1 MNVSVKEDTPPGT
14 CVGKVDTV
22 LETPTPITYSV
33 LEDDGESL
41 FLLSPLSGEFLL
53 SRSLDFEVQSL
64 YILTVMVQQ
73 GDSQV
78 SSVSVYFNV
87 LDVNDNPPVFSRG
100 TFSAFLLE
108 DTRVGTCFLSL
119 NVSDKDSGDNGD
131 VKLSVDGEDEDQ
143 VFFINPSSSLCLK
156 AELDREMQN
165 FYNVTVTASDRV
177 QPPAL
182 QLTSTARVY
191 VTVGDVNDNAPR
203 FVSANTV
210 KITED
215 AALHSV
221 IMTIRTEDDD
231 DGSNALVLYYL
242 NTTAEGT
249 FSIDSSSGEI
259 HLMEMLNRE
268 LHDSLILTVTAIDEG
283 SPRMTTSSSLTVL
296 IEDVNN
302 HDPEFSTDLYKVAVR
317 EDVRGGTSLLQVSA
331 LDRDIGMNG
340 EVRYMLDKARPFSVD
355 AVRGVV
361 MVMERLDRE
370 SDAEYTLTLTAV
382 DLGEPPRS
390 TTAVINITVMDIND
404 FVPSFNPEL
413 LTLHVMEN
421 EEDFSK
427 LTYQVSA
434 LDEDFGANSQLQYF
448 ILSGN
453 NGHFS
458 ITLNGTFQILH
469 SLDREVQAV
478 HVVTI
483 IAIDSGTQTLQ
494 IIVGD
499 INDNRPAFTGEAY
512 NTIVSEDSPAGTV
525 FAMVTASDIDEG
537 VNGELSYRLAGLD
550 MPFAIDETSGELF
563 TTDLLDRETV
573 AIYRLVVIGSDKH
586 LTWPLSSSVIVTVL
600 IGDVNDHW
608 PQFMNGP
615 YVAYVPTGMVA
626 GSVVCAVGAVD
637 EDIDLNAELHYS
649 LYGHGSDL
657 FSIDPRSGNV
667 YTTGV
672 LQWAEDLVLN
682 VHVEDAG
689 ETPKSDT
696 STISIRFQN
705 IAEFP
710 QISVEI
716 LNGSIPENVPVGTL
730 VAVVSAASTRAE
742 PVSFYLASG
751 NLDNKF
757 HVDQVSGALTVD
769 NPLDYE
775 DKKGFALLMEARD
788 SASPPF
794 SSFEEIH
801 ISISDINDNYP
812 QFTQAEYRCEVFENH
827 PPSWI
832 CDVLAVD
839 ADFDNMSLV
848 LYNIIDGNV
857 NNYFMLD
864 HENGLLSTTA
874 ALDREDI
881 STFNLTIEA
890 AELNNPSH
898 RDRATV
904 IVSVLDRNDNAPR
917 FSQIFSIEVPE
928 DSPVGH
934 SAIQISSF
942 DDDLGTNAVINYFI
956 IDQLSNVP
964 FTINFIT
971 GFITVKR
978 PLDRETR
985 DQYILK
991 AVDQGY
997 PPLSSLIEV
1006 TFEITGRNQFPPVF
1020 REPDVTF
1027 SVPEDLVVGSPIG
1040 RIHAEDRDYGTNGAI
1055 SYGFTHENQDSPLSV
1070 GEHSGILTLIKEL
1083 DFETDRIYHLQMEA
1097 KDGAWFTKSSPLNVT
1112 VIVLDVNDNPPVFL
1126 SSSYTI
1132 SVPENSEIGTSILDV
1147 KADDADSSSNAQ
1159 MLYSL
1164 FSGRMDKFAIDPGSG
1179 TITTSDIFDYEQERV
1194 FEVTVRAMNA
1204 GAHPLFSV
1212 ARVVIQITD
1221 VNEFTPTFDKNQ
1233 YHFIV
1238 FRNARIGT
1246 RVGRVTATDGDSG
1259 PAGQVFYTMFGQSKT
1274 KGFEIDNISGEIY
1287 TSGILREQADS
1298 RILLKVL
1305 ARNLGVVTG
1314 VDVDETSVHI
1324 SVTEFNAPVFTSS
1337 IYSANITEDSRA
1349 GSSVIT
1355 VGVLDQDSSRVI
1367 FSIENGNT
1375 DLAFVVDPSS
1385 GVISVNSELDRELL
1399 SFYNLTLKAA
1409 PSGSPLDAETANVI
1423 VTVVDVNDNPP
1434 QLLYTEVQVREN
1446 QPQGT
1451 IVAKLTALDPD
1462 LPPNQGP
1469 FAYWLV
1475 NPPTDFSLTPDGE
1488 LSTTRALDREDTSA
1502 YQVLVVVRDAGM
1514 PQLSSTAML
1523 YIRIVDE
1530 NDNPSLPRNITIEA
1544 SKTHVFGIK
1553 HLGSEILLLAAAK
1566 NYNGQ
1571 YLSREVA
1578 VSVSAAHRKLLET
1591 QRVSGVHCDELSY
1604 GFQEMSF
1611 IEFPPLDRRI
1621 NLVSLEFA
1629 TLQKN
1634 SLLLY
1639 NPGGPS
1645 SREFLALEIL
1655 DGAVHLSYDLG
1666 SGPERLQTNIQV
1678 SDGDFHTVTIRRIGY
1693 VNDGK
1698 LMYMT
1703 KSAASG
1709 LFEMTV
1715 DSPVADGDWHVL
1727 DLFSNGQDTY
1737 LNVDG
1742 VAALNVTHQS
1752 LNLTPGGVKKIVFG
1766 ASLTD
1771 DPLFQ
1776 HLGEYTD

>member
-1 MNVSVKEDTPPGT
+1 M
-14 CVGKVDTV
+14 
-22 LETPTPITYSV
+22 
-33 LEDDGESL
+33 
-41 FLLSPLSGEFLL
+41 
-53 SRSLDFEVQSL
+53 
-64 YILTVMVQQ
+64 
-73 GDSQV
+73 
-78 SSVSVYFNV
+78 
-87 LDVNDNPPVFSRG
+87 
-100 TFSAFLLE
+100 
-108 DTRVGTCFLSL
+108 
-119 NVSDKDSGDNGD
+119 
-131 VKLSVDGEDEDQ
+131 
-143 VFFINPSSSLCLK
+143 
-156 AELDREMQN
+156 
-165 FYNVTVTASDRV
+165 
-177 QPPAL
+177 
-182 QLTSTARVY
+182 
-191 VTVGDVNDNAPR
+191 
-203 FVSANTV
+203 
-210 KITED
+210 
-215 AALHSV
+215 H
-221 IMTIRTEDDD
+221 
-231 DGSNALVLYYL
+231 
-242 NTTAEGT
+242 
-249 FSIDSSSGEI
+249 
-259 HLMEMLNRE
+259 
-268 LHDSLILTVTAIDEG
+268 
-283 SPRMTTSSSLTVL
+283 
-296 IEDVNN
+296 
-302 HDPEFSTDLYKVAVR
+302 
-317 EDVRGGTSLLQVSA
+317 
-331 LDRDIGMNG
+331 
-340 EVRYMLDKARPFSVD
+340 
-355 AVRGVV
+355 
-361 MVMERLDRE
+361 
-370 SDAEYTLTLTAV
+370 
-382 DLGEPPRS
+382 
-390 TTAVINITVMDIND
+390 
-404 FVPSFNPEL
+404 
-413 LTLHVMEN
+413 
-421 EEDFSK
+421 
-427 LTYQVSA
+427 
-434 LDEDFGANSQLQYF
+434 
-448 ILSGN
+448 
-453 NGHFS
+453 
-458 ITLNGTFQILH
+458 
-469 SLDREVQAV
+469 
-478 HVVTI
+478 
-483 IAIDSGTQTLQ
+483 
-494 IIVGD
+494 
-499 INDNRPAFTGEAY
+499 
-512 NTIVSEDSPAGTV
+512 
-525 FAMVTASDIDEG
+525 
-537 VNGELSYRLAGLD
+537 
-550 MPFAIDETSGELF
+550 
-563 TTDLLDRETV
+563 
-573 AIYRLVVIGSDKH
+573 
-586 LTWPLSSSVIVTVL
+586 
-600 IGDVNDHW
+600 
-608 PQFMNGP
+608 
-615 YVAYVPTGMVA
+615 
-626 GSVVCAVGAVD
+626 
-637 EDIDLNAELHYS
+637 
-649 LYGHGSDL
+649 
-657 FSIDPRSGNV
+657 
-667 YTTGV
+667 TTGV

-705 IAEFP
+705 NAEFP
-710 QISVEI
+710 QISVEV
-716 LNGSIPENVPVGTL
+716 LNGSLPENVPVGTL

-775 DKKGFALLMEARD
+775 DQKGFALLMEARD

-801 ISISDINDNYP
+801 ISVSDINDNYP

-864 HENGLLSTTA
+864 HENGVLSTTA

-881 STFNLTIEA
+881 SLFNLTIEA

-898 RDRATV
+898 RDTATV

-934 SAIQISSF
+934 SAIEITSS

-985 DQYILK
+985 DQYTLKVSANDSAWSVSTDVTVVVTDANDNRPLFSHNVYSAVLSETKDKDVFVVQLVATDADLGQNSQIFYVIDPSNEEFWVNSSSGEIFTKKPLTLPNSSFELYQFTVFAFDCGNAPLRSNATVTVRLEPINFHPPSFLPHRRLIPTPYDMAVGTEVVKFTAIDQDTNNSSSGIKYILTGGNASSFFWLQEESGK
-991 AVDQGY
+991 VILEQSVEGSINSFFSLSVQAVDQGY
-997 PPLSSLIEV
+997 PPLSSLTEV

-1020 REPDVTF
+1020 LEPDVTF

-1070 GEHSGILTLIKEL
+1070 GERSGILTLIKEL
-1083 DFETDRIYHLQMEA
+1083 DFETDHIYHLQMEA
-1097 KDGAWFTKSSPLNVT
+1097 KDGAWFSKSSPLNLT

-1126 SSSYTI
+1126 SSLFTI

-1147 KADDADSSSNAQ
+1147 KAQDADSSSNAQ

-1164 FSGRMDKFAIDPGSG
+1164 FSGSMDKFAIDPGSG
-1179 TITTSDIFDYEQERV
+1179 TITTSDVFDYEREQV
-1194 FEVTVRAMNA
+1194 FEVTVRAVNA

-1212 ARVVIQITD
+1212 ARVAIQITD

-1246 RVGRVTATDGDSG
+1246 RVGRVTARDGDGG
-1259 PAGQVFYTMFGQSKT
+1259 PAGQVFYTVFGQSKI
-1274 KGFEIDNISGEIY
+1274 KGFQIDTISGEIY
-1287 TSGILREQADS
+1287 TSGSLREADS

-1337 IYSANITEDSRA
+1337 IYSANIPENSRA

-1355 VGVLDQDSSRVI
+1355 VGVLDQDSARVI

-1375 DLAFVVDPSS
+1375 DLAFAVDPSS

-1409 PSGSPLDAETANVI
+1409 PIGSPLDAETANVI

-1488 LSTTRALDREDTSA
+1488 LSTTRALDREDTST
-1502 YQVLVVVRDAGM
+1502 YQVLVAVRDAGT

-1530 NDNPSLPRNITIEA
+1530 NDNPSLPRNIAIEVKYFGASFPGGMIGNVHPEDPDESDTFSCLIKSGPRNMFTTANGTCELWSSPFQGEATFNLTVEVTDRRHLPVNNSVYVNYKGFTKASVNSCIFFYVSSSSMEEFLSYKYLRFVKALDSLFNLQA

-1578 VSVSAAHRKLLET
+1578 VGVSAAHRKLLET
-1591 QRVSGVHCDELSY
+1591 QSNVTISQISGDSCLMGPCQNGAMCSQNLSVGHTFAVLESKLVIFVSPQTQVFSCRCPAAFTGALCEDDVDECDVNPCGNEGTCVNTVGGFSCECHGGSSGSVCSTHECTNLICQNGGTCVVRPGGQHCQCVSGFEGTILY
-1604 GFQEMSF
+1604 
-1611 IEFPPLDRRI
+1611 I
-1621 NLVSLEFA
+1621 NKCYF
-1629 TLQKN
+1629 
-1634 SLLLY
+1634 
-1639 NPGGPS
+1639 
-1645 SREFLALEIL
+1645 
-1655 DGAVHLSYDLG
+1655 
-1666 SGPERLQTNIQV
+1666 
-1678 SDGDFHTVTIRRIGY
+1678 
-1693 VNDGK
+1693 
-1698 LMYMT
+1698 
-1703 KSAASG
+1703 
-1709 LFEMTV
+1709 
-1715 DSPVADGDWHVL
+1715 
-1727 DLFSNGQDTY
+1727 
-1737 LNVDG
+1737 
-1742 VAALNVTHQS
+1742 
-1752 LNLTPGGVKKIVFG
+1752 
-1766 ASLTD
+1766 
-1771 DPLFQ
+1771 
-1776 HLGEYTD
+1776 

>member
-1 MNVSVKEDTPPGT
+1 M
-14 CVGKVDTV
+14 
-22 LETPTPITYSV
+22 
-33 LEDDGESL
+33 
-41 FLLSPLSGEFLL
+41 
-53 SRSLDFEVQSL
+53 
-64 YILTVMVQQ
+64 YII
-73 GDSQV
+73 
-78 SSVSVYFNV
+78 
-87 LDVNDNPPVFSRG
+87 P
-100 TFSAFLLE
+100 
-108 DTRVGTCFLSL
+108 
-119 NVSDKDSGDNGD
+119 
-131 VKLSVDGEDEDQ
+131 
-143 VFFINPSSSLCLK
+143 
-156 AELDREMQN
+156 
-165 FYNVTVTASDRV
+165 
-177 QPPAL
+177 
-182 QLTSTARVY
+182 
-191 VTVGDVNDNAPR
+191 
-203 FVSANTV
+203 
-210 KITED
+210 
-215 AALHSV
+215 
-221 IMTIRTEDDD
+221 
-231 DGSNALVLYYL
+231 
-242 NTTAEGT
+242 
-249 FSIDSSSGEI
+249 
-259 HLMEMLNRE
+259 
-268 LHDSLILTVTAIDEG
+268 
-283 SPRMTTSSSLTVL
+283 
-296 IEDVNN
+296 
-302 HDPEFSTDLYKVAVR
+302 
-317 EDVRGGTSLLQVSA
+317 
-331 LDRDIGMNG
+331 
-340 EVRYMLDKARPFSVD
+340 
-355 AVRGVV
+355 
-361 MVMERLDRE
+361 
-370 SDAEYTLTLTAV
+370 
-382 DLGEPPRS
+382 
-390 TTAVINITVMDIND
+390 
-404 FVPSFNPEL
+404 
-413 LTLHVMEN
+413 
-421 EEDFSK
+421 
-427 LTYQVSA
+427 
-434 LDEDFGANSQLQYF
+434 
-448 ILSGN
+448 
-453 NGHFS
+453 
-458 ITLNGTFQILH
+458 
-469 SLDREVQAV
+469 
-478 HVVTI
+478 
-483 IAIDSGTQTLQ
+483 
-494 IIVGD
+494 
-499 INDNRPAFTGEAY
+499 
-512 NTIVSEDSPAGTV
+512 
-525 FAMVTASDIDEG
+525 
-537 VNGELSYRLAGLD
+537 
-550 MPFAIDETSGELF
+550 
-563 TTDLLDRETV
+563 
-573 AIYRLVVIGSDKH
+573 
-586 LTWPLSSSVIVTVL
+586 
-600 IGDVNDHW
+600 
-608 PQFMNGP
+608 
-615 YVAYVPTGMVA
+615 A
-626 GSVVCAVGAVD
+626 GSVVCAVGAID

-657 FSIDPRSGNV
+657 FSIDPRGGNV

-672 LQWAEDLVLN
+672 LQWVEDLVLI

-689 ETPKSDT
+689 ETPKYDT
-696 STISIRFQN
+696 STISIRFQKN
-705 IAEFP
+705 AEFP

-716 LNGSIPENVPVGTL
+716 LNGSLPENVPVGTL

-742 PVSFYLASG
+742 TISFYLASG

-775 DKKGFALLMEARD
+775 DKKWFALLMEARD

-881 STFNLTIEA
+881 SVFNLTIEA
-890 AELNNPSH
+890 AELNDPSH

-917 FSQIFSIEVPE
+917 FSQIFSVEVPE

-934 SAIQISSF
+934 SAIEITSS

-956 IDQLSNVP
+956 IEQLSNVP

-991 AVDQGY
+991 VSANDSAWSVSTDVTVVVTDANDNSPLFSHSVYSAVLCETKDKDVFVVQLVATDADLGQNSQIFYVIDPSNEEFWVNSSSGEIFTKKPLTLPSSSFELYQFTVFAFDCGNAPLRSNTTVTVRLEPINFHPPSFLPHRRLIPTPYHMDVGTEVVKFAAIDQDTNNSSSGIKYILIGGNASSFFWLQEESGKVILEQSVEGSINSFFTLSVQAVDQGY
-997 PPLSSLIEV
+997 PPLSSLTEV

-1040 RIHAEDRDYGTNGAI
+1040 RIRAEDRDYGTNGAI
-1055 SYGFTHENQDSPLSV
+1055 SYGFTHGNQDSPLSV
-1070 GEHSGILTLIKEL
+1070 GEQSGILTLIKEL

-1097 KDGAWFTKSSPLNVT
+1097 KDGAWFSKSSPLNVT

-1164 FSGRMDKFAIDPGSG
+1164 FSGSMDKFAIDPGSG

-1233 YHFIV
+1233 YHFTV

-1259 PAGQVFYTMFGQSKT
+1259 PAGQVFYMVFGQSKI

-1287 TSGILREQADS
+1287 TNGSLREEADS

-1324 SVTEFNAPVFTSS
+1324 SVTEFNAPVFASS
-1337 IYSANITEDSRA
+1337 NYSANIPESSRA

-1355 VGVLDQDSSRVI
+1355 VGVLDQDSARII

-1375 DLAFVVDPSS
+1375 DLAFVVDPAT

-1469 FAYWLV
+1469 FTYWLV

-1502 YQVLVVVRDAGM
+1502 YQVLVVVRDAGT
-1514 PQLSSTAML
+1514 PELSSTAML

-1530 NDNPSLPRNITIEA
+1530 NDNPSLPRNIAIEVKYFGASFPGGMIGNIHPEDPDESDTFSCLIKSGPLNMFTTANGTCELWSSPFQGEATFNLTVEVTDRLHLPVNNSVYVNYKGFTNASVNSCIFFYVSSSSREEFLSYKYLRFVKALDSLFNLQA

-1571 YLSREVA
+1571 YLSREVV

-1591 QRVSGVHCDELSY
+1591 QSNVTISRISGDSCLMGPCQNGAMCSQNLSVGHTFAVLESKLVIFVSPQTQVFSCSCTAAFTGALCEGDVDECDVNPCGNDGTCVNTVG
-1604 GFQEMSF
+1604 GFSCECHGGFSGSVCSTD
-1611 IEFPPLDRRI
+1611 ECI
-1621 NLVSLEFA
+1621 NLICQNGGTCVVR
-1629 TLQKN
+1629 
-1634 SLLLY
+1634 
-1639 NPGGPS
+1639 PGGQ
-1645 SREFLALEIL
+1645 
-1655 DGAVHLSYDLG
+1655 HC
-1666 SGPERLQTNIQV
+1666 
-1678 SDGDFHTVTIRRIGY
+1678 HC
-1693 VNDGK
+1693 
-1698 LMYMT
+1698 
-1703 KSAASG
+1703 ASG
-1709 LFEMTV
+1709 FEGTI
-1715 DSPVADGDWHVL
+1715 L
-1727 DLFSNGQDTY
+1727 YINKCYF
-1737 LNVDG
+1737 
-1742 VAALNVTHQS
+1742 
-1752 LNLTPGGVKKIVFG
+1752 
-1766 ASLTD
+1766 
-1771 DPLFQ
+1771 
-1776 HLGEYTD
+1776 